1 MAMTRTEI
9 RFAGFGGQGVVL
21 AGVLLG
27 TAAVLRDGKHAV
39 QTQSYG
45 AAARGG
51 AARSDV
57 IISDEKIVYPQATA
71 PDVMAV
77 FTTEALNKY
86 KSELKKDAIII
97 IDEDLVTLPENTS
110 FRIPQAELVEAED
123 LVIPPENTS
132 FRIYSVP
139 ATSIA
144 ANELGRGIVANMI
157 MLGYLASLTGVVSIG
172 ALEETIRT
180 SVPKGTEELNLT
192 AFRKGIEKAREANNC
207 HMK

>member
-1 MAMTRTEI
+1 MKNCLDYGSASGKGMAMTRTEI

-86 KSELKKDAIII
+86 RSELKKDAILI
-97 IDEDLVTLPENTS
+97 IDEDLVT
-110 FRIPQAELVEAED
+110 
-123 LVIPPENTS
+123 PPENTS

-157 MLGYLASLTGVVSIG
+157 MLGFLASLTGVVSIES
-172 ALEETIRT
+172 LEETIRT

-192 AFRKGIEKAREANNC
+192 AFRKGIEKAQEA
-207 HMK
+207 

>member
-1 MAMTRTEI
+1 MRWLNSGSASGKGMAMTRIEI

-86 KSELKKDAIII
+86 RSELKKNAIII
-97 IDEDLVTLPENTS
+97 IDEDLVT
-110 FRIPQAELVEAED
+110 
-123 LVIPPENTS
+123 PPENTS

-144 ANELGRGIVANMI
+144 SNELGRGIVANMI

-172 ALEETIRT
+172 AIEETIRT
-180 SVPKGTEELNLT
+180 SVPKGTEELNLA
-192 AFRKGIEKAREANNC
+192 AFRKGIEKAQEA
-207 HMK
+207 

>member
-1 MAMTRTEI
+1 MPRTEI
-9 RFAGFGGQGVVL
+9 RIAGFGGQGVVL

-27 TAAVLRDGKHAV
+27 TAAVLKDSKHAV

-57 IISDEKIVYPQATA
+57 IVSDEKIVYPQVAS
-71 PDVMAV
+71 PDVMVA

-86 KSELKKDAIII
+86 RNELKEDAILI
-97 IDEDLVTLPENTS
+97 IDEDLVN
-110 FRIPQAELVEAED
+110 
-123 LVIPPENTS
+123 PPEDTS
-132 FRIYSVP
+132 FRIYRVP

-157 MLGYLASLTGVVSIG
+157 MLGFLTVLTRVVSLEAI
-172 ALEETIRT
+172 EETIRIN
-180 SVPKGTEELNLT
+180 VPKGTEKLNLT
-192 AFRKGIEKAREANNC
+192 AFRKGVEKAQE
-207 HMK
+207 M